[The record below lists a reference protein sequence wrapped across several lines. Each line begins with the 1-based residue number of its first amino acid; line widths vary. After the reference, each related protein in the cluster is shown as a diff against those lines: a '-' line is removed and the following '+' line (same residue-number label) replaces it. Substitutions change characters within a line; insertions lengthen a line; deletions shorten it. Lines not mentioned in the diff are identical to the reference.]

1 MRTEARGR
9 AAQVNSDD
17 GLDGLETAAS
27 QSQLEKI
34 GTLSFPVRV
43 CKDKA
48 CPIKAGPIY
57 ENTHRIEEII
67 RRRSPALLLCAGW
80 SVPAR
85 DLQSISA
92 LTEQVKTVVVL
103 EAMQEK
109 GTHVNYR
116 IVGGK
121 QISMGEQIF
130 SKSKEASAENLCRLE
145 AALSERS
152 FTFLERKV
160 LLFVCGEITIMG
172 GRPPRVGFRPGVP
185 ENLRR
190 EVRAAGTMILNP
202 THTRMKRWEVET
214 WREYLSSDGHTCV
227 SASNWNLCAQGS
239 PSPTLHTLWH
249 DGQKQSHDFE
259 HENDFLC
266 YREWHLPQL

>member
-1 MRTEARGR
+1 MRYTSLMRTEARGR

-103 EAMQEK
+103 ARTSTTELL
-109 GTHVNYR
+109 
-116 IVGGK
+116 
-121 QISMGEQIF
+121 
-130 SKSKEASAENLCRLE
+130 AENKSQWENKSSVKARKPAPKIY
-145 AALSERS
+145 AAWKQPCPSAPSLFWSGRSFSSSVERS
-152 FTFLERKV
+152 
-160 LLFVCGEITIMG
+160 
-172 GRPPRVGFRPGVP
+172 PSW
-185 ENLRR
+185 
-190 EVRAAGTMILNP
+190 AADR
-202 THTRMKRWEVET
+202 HE
-214 WREYLSSDGHTCV
+214 SV
-227 SASNWNLCAQGS
+227 SARV
-239 PSPTLHTLWH
+239 
-249 DGQKQSHDFE
+249 F
-259 HENDFLC
+259 
-266 YREWHLPQL
+266 RRI